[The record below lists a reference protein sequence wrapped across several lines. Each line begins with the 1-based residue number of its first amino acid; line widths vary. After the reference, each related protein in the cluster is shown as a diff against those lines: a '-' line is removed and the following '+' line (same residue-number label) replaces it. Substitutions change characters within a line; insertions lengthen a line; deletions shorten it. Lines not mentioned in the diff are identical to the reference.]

1 MVLYMMYSN
10 MSFIKKYLII
20 LGFIIIL
27 FYVILFEVKYTK
39 KYYYNITIKDNY
51 GYLYIKKEM
60 LDQIYNKKMFF
71 KDEEIK
77 YEIINISDDLYQE
90 EYVYKE
96 LVINLFI
103 DKKYLI
109 DNNIL
114 SITYEIG
121 NQRLITELKKY
132 IEKGIGL

>member
-1 MVLYMMYSN
+1 
-10 MSFIKKYLII
+10 MSFIKRYLIL
-20 LGFIIIL
+20 LGLIIIL
-27 FYVILFEVKYTK
+27 LYVILFKVNYTK

-60 LDQIYNKKMFF
+60 LDQIYNKKMFY

-77 YEIINISDDLYQE
+77 YEIVYISDDLYQE
-90 EYVYKE
+90 QYVYKE

-103 DKKYLI
+103 DKKYLV

-121 NQRLITELKKY
+121 NQKLITEFKKY

>member
-1 MVLYMMYSN
+1 

-27 FYVILFEVKYTK
+27 FYVILFKVNYTK
-39 KYYYNITIKDNY
+39 KYYFNITIKDNS

-60 LDQIYNKKMFF
+60 LDQIYNKKMFY

-77 YEIINISDDLYQE
+77 YEIVYIGDDLYQE
-90 EYVYKE
+90 QYVYKE

-103 DKKYLI
+103 DKKYLV

-121 NQRLITELKKY
+121 NQKLITEFKKY

>member
-1 MVLYMMYSN
+1 

-60 LDQIYNKKMFF
+60 LDQIYNKKMFY

-77 YEIINISDDLYQE
+77 YEIIYISDDLYQE

-103 DKKYLI
+103 DKKYLV